1 MRCYS
6 PREYPT
12 RRIQPP
18 DRHLLAKHLTRPM
31 LTLRV
36 RRQHEATESRR
47 HPVIQAVTSLNPQVM
62 LRLPAHVRL
71 TDNARTTEL
80 PRPSPGCVVGDSYKG
95 TCVVADRPPQVG
107 KCLAMFRPGA
117 KDSGQENRISFPL
130 EESAGLMLARGR
142 KRHISGQSLPDL
154 VWWHDESF
162 KGRHDS
168 FCTMNTGGRKCF
180 FAKLGRPLL
189 EPAKWELRG
198 GLS

>member
-1 MRCYS
+1 MCCYS

-36 RRQHEATESRR
+36 GRQHEATESRR
-47 HPVIQAVTSLNPQVM
+47 HPVIQAVPSLNPQVM

-95 TCVVADRPPQVG
+95 TCVVADRSPQVG

-117 KDSGQENRISFPL
+117 KASGQENRISFPL
-130 EESAGLMLARGR
+130 EGVRRPDAGKGTQTPHIRPISARSTVAAQRLTQDHAR
-142 KRHISGQSLPDL
+142 
-154 VWWHDESF
+154 
-162 KGRHDS
+162 S
-168 FCTMNTGGRKCF
+168 FCTIKMGTARVF
-180 FAKLGRPLL
+180 
-189 EPAKWELRG
+189 
-198 GLS
+198 